1 MMRSHSG
8 ALAVAL
14 LAGVATATACD
25 VSTAPRNQPVTL
37 AVTAD
42 TIIAGLNTGGTMTW
56 LQFTLPVAIYNGRAV
71 PVSVDYCLVSIE
83 EPSGTEWQ
91 VVWAPVCALEGTTAP
106 VIAPGETKTF
116 QWPVAAAV
124 AGSGGPMWR
133 SQTLNGTYRLS
144 LATDALGTLTSNT
157 FTVNLLTT
165 STAAA
170 LDNSIQRPPRN

>member
-1 MMRSHSG
+1 MMRTHSG

-25 VSTAPRNQPVTL
+25 VSTAPRNQPVTV

-42 TIIAGLNTGGTMTW
+42 TIIAGLNTGGAVTW
-56 LQFTLPVAIYNGRAV
+56 LQFTLPVAIHNERTVAMT
-71 PVSVDYCLVSIE
+71 VDYCLASVE
-83 EPSGTEWQ
+83 EPSGTEWTM
-91 VVWAPVCALEGTTAP
+91 VWAPICAAEGTTALT
-106 VIAPGETKTF
+106 IAPGETKAF
-116 QWPVAAAV
+116 QWPVVAAV
-124 AGSGGPMWR
+124 SGPGGPKWG

-144 LATDALGTLTSNT
+144 LATAALGTLTSNT
-157 FTVNLLTT
+157 FTINLLTT